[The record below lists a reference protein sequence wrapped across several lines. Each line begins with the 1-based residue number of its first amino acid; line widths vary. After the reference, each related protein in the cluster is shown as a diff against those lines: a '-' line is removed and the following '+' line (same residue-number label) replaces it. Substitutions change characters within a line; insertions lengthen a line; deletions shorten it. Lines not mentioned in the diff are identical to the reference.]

1 MGEKRVSVRTLPS
14 GEKVLH
20 HPPDDAH
27 PDGKMVLIRDSNA
40 ATAALEATMDE
51 FTERHDE
58 LKQAHF
64 DRIET
69 KKAAQ
74 RAKGLPAEKSPF

>member
-1 MGEKRVSVRTLPS
+1 MGSKRTSVRTLPS

-27 PDGKMVLIRDSNA
+27 PDGKMVLIPDSTA
-40 ATAALEATMDE
+40 ATQALEDLDE
-51 FTERHDE
+51 FNERHAE
-58 LKQAHF
+58 LKQAHL

-69 KKAAQ
+69 KRAAQ